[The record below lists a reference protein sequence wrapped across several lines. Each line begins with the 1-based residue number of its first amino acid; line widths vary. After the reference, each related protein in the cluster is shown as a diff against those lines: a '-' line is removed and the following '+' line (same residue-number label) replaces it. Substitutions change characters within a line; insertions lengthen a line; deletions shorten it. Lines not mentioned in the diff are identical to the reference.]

1 MAELIDIEIGTE
13 RIRVP
18 AWATEDTLTAML
30 KYNEIAA
37 RALNKLVGV
46 GEADGKSVKVQEHY
60 FKQIAKELEQSKKQ
74 QKELLDSSKQDR
86 KKESEESK
94 NTIKHIKSISSNNKD
109 ISSYVDN
116 MSTAIAT
123 NNFVLNLL
131 SDKITTATV
140 SFDEL
145 VKRVETAGLAMSGQN
160 KGSFNTDSLD
170 NLTDMFKKYFDQQ
183 EKTKEEKRKEREKES
198 DIEVFTGKSE
208 LFKNIE
214 RLQKKVESGKVES
227 SSQLLQV
234 ILTTIDKKGFPIKG
248 FNPKDLKSISTLVKE
263 IQQGKQIQGSDKDT
277 ISAVLRN
284 FKSEADEYKNIFDA
298 FFKKYIKEDDFD
310 NTKDQKIL
318 KTLNTIESGASAI
331 SNTVKSLF
339 SGNFSL
345 SNLADNLGKLIS
357 SFSDSIANMTGIKA
371 ISVIGPMVGAALGY
385 MASTLE
391 SLSKSINELINVG
404 ASLGSS
410 MVDLKNNATDVGMN
424 LENFANLISKNSSA
438 LRILGNNTNEGMRNF
453 ALLANQVRDISQQYN
468 YFGMTNSEL
477 NEAII
482 QEIELRRKSG
492 QTLSDLQN
500 NLAAGFNELL
510 FETTAMAKI
519 TGQDRREL
527 LRAQSLAVSDQVISS
542 YLRTLDEGQQ
552 STFRSINNMVGFL
565 GEDMT
570 LSFQRAVA
578 SGLSID
584 TLMGGQLALAG
595 EFGQDLRNLYD
606 IYQTGVQNGEDSV
619 ALQSKLVSQL
629 SNMTLPNE
637 EVLRTLA
644 TVEGPMKEQAN
655 AILKLIQNISG
666 LEGRTPQEIAKEIAI
681 AIGEQQT
688 NDISALPAA
697 IETMTNNLDAMMFR
711 TMDSILG
718 FGETGSSILSGVEGI
733 SKMAEGQ
740 DLQGFVKN
748 IWDAL
753 PTEAKIG
760 AGLAAIIGL
769 LTSIDKNILGL
780 GPLITGASSAAGGA
794 LGAAGAAGA
803 AGGARGLFAN
813 AGRWFMPFLKKAGL
827 LGLGVSAGEGL
838 FDQELQD
845 AGAPLLD
852 RALSGIMGGGLGLL
866 DFAAGA
872 VNAPIDYVFGTN
884 FGTPDLAGAWREY
897 ELQGYR
903 ARQQYEN
910 SQNGNLVNNDMS
922 GIDTFNATG
931 DFTSQTNQNYNTQ
944 PTNNVIN
951 KTNEDIVANISE
963 TNRLISI
970 LIRRYDEIS
979 NN

>member
-46 GEADGKSVKVQEHY
+46 GEVEKKTVKIQEHY
-60 FKQIAKELEQSKKQ
+60 FKQISTELEQSKKT
-74 QKELLDSSKQDR
+74 QKQLLDNAKLDR
-86 KKESEESK
+86 KKETEETK
-94 NTIKHIKSISSNNKD
+94 DTIKHIKSISSNNKEMA
-109 ISSYVDN
+109 SYVDD

-145 VKRVETAGLAMSGQN
+145 VKRVETTGLAISGQN

-170 NLTDMFKKYFDQQ
+170 SLTDMFKKYFDQQ
-183 EKTKEEKRKEREKES
+183 EKTKDEKRKEKEKES
-198 DIEVFTGKSE
+198 DFEVFTGKSE

-214 RLQKKVESGKVES
+214 RLQKKAESGKIEP

-263 IQQGKQIQGSDKDT
+263 IQQGKQLQGSDKDAIT
-277 ISAVLRN
+277 SVLRN

-318 KTLNTIESGASAI
+318 KSLNSLETGASAI

-339 SGNFSL
+339 SGDFSL
-345 SNLADNLGKLIS
+345 KSLAENIGKIVGS
-357 SFSDSIANMTGIKA
+357 MSDFLANSTGIKA
-371 ISVIGPMVGAALGY
+371 IGVIGPMVGAALGY

-438 LRILGNNTNEGMRNF
+438 LRILGSNTNEGMKNF
-453 ALLANQVRDISQQYN
+453 AMLANQVRDISQQYN

-527 LRAQSLAVSDQVISS
+527 LRAQNVAVSDQVISS

-552 STFRSINNMVGFL
+552 SSFRSINNMVGFL

-570 LSFQRAVA
+570 LAFQRAVS

-584 TLMGGQLALAG
+584 TLMGGQLSLAG

-606 IYQTGVQNGEDSV
+606 VYKSGVETGEDSV
-619 ALQSKLVSQL
+619 TLQSKLVSQL

-637 EVLRTLA
+637 EILRTLG

-655 AILKLIQNISG
+655 AILKLVQNISG
-666 LEGRTPQEIAKEIAI
+666 LEGKTPQEIAREIAA
-681 AIGEQQT
+681 AIGEQQS

-711 TMDSILG
+711 TMDSMLG
-718 FGETGSSILSGVEGI
+718 FGETGSSILSGIEGI
-733 SKMAEGQ
+733 SNMAEGE
-740 DLQGFVKN
+740 DLQGFIKN

-760 AGLAAIIGL
+760 AGLSAIIGL
-769 LTSIDKNILGL
+769 LSSIDRNILGL
-780 GPLITGASSAAGGA
+780 GPIIT
-794 LGAAGAAGA
+794 GAAGA
-803 AGGARGLFAN
+803 AGGALGSAGAAGAGGLFAN
-813 AGRWFMPFLKKAGL
+813 AGRSIMPFLKKAGL
-827 LGLGVSAGEGL
+827 LGLGLSAGEGV
-838 FDQELQD
+838 FDEELQN
-845 AGAPLLD
+845 AGAPLID
-852 RALSGIMGGGLGLL
+852 RALSGILGGGLSLL

-872 VNAPIDYVFGTN
+872 VNAPIDYAFGTN

-903 ARQQYEN
+903 AQQEYEN
-910 SQNGNLVNNDMS
+910 RGSL
-922 GIDTFNATG
+922 IG
-931 DFTSQTNQNYNTQ
+931 DN
-944 PTNNVIN
+944 TNNVNTIGTALSDN
-951 KTNEDIVANISE
+951 TNNSSTTTPTKPETPVIKSNDDIVASIGE
-963 TNRLISI
+963 TNRLISA
-970 LIRRYDEIS
+970 LIRKYDETA